1 MCGYIGFT
9 GSQPPELKKEM
20 LQPMMDRIIHRGPD
34 MAGQYA
40 DEAVALGFRRLSII
54 DLSEAGTQPM
64 PNEDG
69 SVVVVFN
76 GEIYNFQ
83 PLREQLIDKG
93 HVFRSGADTEVLV
106 HGYEE
111 WGEGLVEKLRG
122 MFSFTIWDKK
132 RRTLLAARDPFGIKP
147 FYYNQLPNGE
157 LLFGSEIKSF
167 LDHPDFI
174 KVLNPAAL
182 RPYLS
187 FQYAAGDT
195 TFFEGVYCLPQGHY
209 CVWQDGTV
217 RVECYYDVDFAP
229 DDSRSFEEYANLI
242 DAAVN
247 ESVQAHR
254 ISDVEVGSFLSG
266 GVDSSYI
273 TACLMPENS
282 FSVGFAHHNFDET
295 VYAAELSSR
304 LGVRNF
310 RQLIG
315 AEECFDAFS
324 DIQYHMDQPQSN
336 PSSVPLWFL
345 AKMAREQVTVVLSGE
360 GADEIFAGYELY
372 ADTPAMERFKALPG
386 GARRMLG
393 GIAKAM
399 PNFK

>member
-132 RRTLLAARDPFGIKP
+132 RRTLLAARDP
-147 FYYNQLPNGE
+147 L
-157 LLFGSEIKSF
+157 
-167 LDHPDFI
+167 
-174 KVLNPAAL
+174 A
-182 RPYLS
+182 
-187 FQYAAGDT
+187 
-195 TFFEGVYCLPQGHY
+195 
-209 CVWQDGTV
+209 
-217 RVECYYDVDFAP
+217 
-229 DDSRSFEEYANLI
+229 
-242 DAAVN
+242 
-247 ESVQAHR
+247 
-254 ISDVEVGSFLSG
+254 
-266 GVDSSYI
+266 
-273 TACLMPENS
+273 
-282 FSVGFAHHNFDET
+282 
-295 VYAAELSSR
+295 SSR
-304 LGVRNF
+304 FTTR
-310 RQLIG
+310 
-315 AEECFDAFS
+315 
-324 DIQYHMDQPQSN
+324 
-336 PSSVPLWFL
+336 SSMTPWFTL
-345 AKMAREQVTVVLSGE
+345 QR
-360 GADEIFAGYELY
+360 
-372 ADTPAMERFKALPG
+372 
-386 GARRMLG
+386 
-393 GIAKAM
+393 
-399 PNFK
+399 